1 MKVLGKCEFYLM
13 ILFVAVLFAVG
24 PAAGDDRTDLSTG
37 DTPLMT
43 KKPTLMILGS
53 GHLANWGADR
63 INYRMDDVLAPKRQA
78 ELQALAEQLA
88 QFKPTK
94 IAVEVDERWGAKLQ
108 EEYNGYLKGNFQL
121 ERHEIHQI
129 GFRLAKEMG
138 HPKVHCVDY
147 FRDDPIVREDRED
160 HLTDW
165 GTFAETNDQKHLL
178 SDKEKIEGKIVQ
190 DKEGRTWIV
199 PEKYEPLIDMYI
211 RMNQNEKIRKNI
223 RDYLRIARIGLQD
236 QYPGANWVSHFW
248 YPRNLKTFVNLT
260 RITESEDERILLII
274 GAGHLG
280 FLKQIAED
288 SEFYHI
294 ESPLQYL
301 EADGEEK
308 SSTEKTN

>member
-1 MKVLGKCEFYLM
+1 MQ
-13 ILFVAVLFAVG
+13 I
-24 PAAGDDRTDLSTG
+24 
-37 DTPLMT
+37 T
-43 KKPTLMILGS
+43 KKPTIMILGS

-94 IAVEVDERWGAKLQ
+94 IAVEVDERWGADLQ

-121 ERHEIHQI
+121 EPHEIHQI

-138 HPKVHCVDY
+138 HSKVYCVDY

-160 HLTDW
+160 HLTDY
-165 GTFAETNDQKHLL
+165 GAFAEANDQEHLAPL
-178 SDKEKIEGKIVQ
+178 PPTGKMTQDENGTLWIE
-190 DKEGRTWIV
+190 
-199 PEKYEPLIDMYI
+199 PEKYEPIVDMYI
-211 RMNQNEKIRKNI
+211 RMNQEEKIRTNLS
-223 RDYLRIARIGLQD
+223 DYLRIARIGSQD
-236 QYPGANWVSHFW
+236 QYPGANWVAHFW

-280 FLKQIAED
+280 FLKQITED

-301 EADGEEK
+301 EAGGEEK

>member
-1 MKVLGKCEFYLM
+1 MKAVVKRQFYFM

-24 PAAGDDRTDLSTG
+24 PAASDDRTDLSTG

-94 IAVEVDERWGAKLQ
+94 VAVEVDERWGAKLQ

-138 HPKVHCVDY
+138 HSKVYCVDY

-160 HLTDW
+160 HLTDY
-165 GTFAETNDQKHLL
+165 GAFAEANDQEHLAPL
-178 SDKEKIEGKIVQ
+178 PPTGKMTQDENGTLWIE
-190 DKEGRTWIV
+190 
-199 PEKYEPLIDMYI
+199 PEKYEPIIDMYI

-301 EADGEEK
+301 K
-308 SSTEKTN
+308 TEKID

>member
-1 MKVLGKCEFYLM
+1 MQVLAKCQFYLM
-13 ILFVAVLFAVG
+13 TLLVAVLLAVG
-24 PAAGDDRTDLSTG
+24 AAASDDRTNLSTG
-37 DTPLMT
+37 DTPQMT

-78 ELQALAEQLA
+78 ELQALADQLA

-94 IAVEVDERWGAKLQ
+94 IAVEVDERWGDDLQ
-108 EEYNGYLKGNFQL
+108 EEYNGYLKDSFQL
-121 ERHEIHQI
+121 KPHEIHQI
-129 GFRLAKEMG
+129 GFRLAKDMG
-138 HPKVHCVDY
+138 HPKVYCVDY
-147 FRDDPIVREDRED
+147 FRDDPIVREDLD
-160 HLTDW
+160 HDLIDW
-165 GTFAETNDQKHLL
+165 GTFAEANDQKHLL
-178 SDKEKIEGKIVQ
+178 GPPPTGKMTQDADGKI
-190 DKEGRTWIV
+190 WIE
-199 PEKYEPLIDMYI
+199 PEKYEPIIDMYI
-211 RMNQNEKIRKNI
+211 RINQDEKIRKNL

-236 QYPGANWVSHFW
+236 QYPGANWVAHAW

-301 EADGEEK
+301 QADGEGK
-308 SSTEKTN
+308 PSTE

>member
-1 MKVLGKCEFYLM
+1 MKTLVKCKFYAITL
-13 ILFVAVLFAVG
+13 LVAASFMVG
-24 PAAGDDRTDLSTG
+24 PAISADQTDVVSTG
-37 DTPLMT
+37 DTKQMAQ
-43 KKPTLMILGS
+43 KPTIMILGS

-63 INYRMDDVLAPKRQA
+63 INFKMDDVLAPKRQS
-78 ELQALAEQLA
+78 ELQQLAEQLA
-88 QFKPTK
+88 QYRPTK
-94 IAVEVDERWGAKLQ
+94 IAVEADERWDIELQ

-138 HPKVHCVDY
+138 HPKVYCVDY
-147 FRDDPIVREDRED
+147 FRDDPIVREDRDD

-165 GTFAETNDQKHLL
+165 GTFAEANNQKHLL
-178 SDKEKIEGKIVQ
+178 SVREKVEGKIVQ

-211 RMNQNEKIRKNI
+211 RMNQDEKIRKNI

-236 QYPGANWVSHFW
+236 KYPGANWVAHFW

-260 RITESEDERILLII
+260 RITESENERILLII

-280 FLKQIAED
+280 FLKQIVED
-288 SEFYHI
+288 SEFYHL
-294 ESPLQYL
+294 ESPLEYL
-301 EADGEEK
+301 EAGKEGK
-308 SSTEKTN
+308 SATE

>member
-1 MKVLGKCEFYLM
+1 MKAVVKYKLYVITL
-13 ILFVAVLFAVG
+13 LAAVLFTVGTAVS
-24 PAAGDDRTDLSTG
+24 DDQTNVSTG
-37 DTPLMT
+37 DTKQMAQ
-43 KKPTLMILGS
+43 KPTIMILGS

-78 ELQALAEQLA
+78 ELQELAEQLA
-88 QFKPTK
+88 RFKPTK
-94 IAVEVDERWGAKLQ
+94 VAVEVDERWDAELQ
-108 EEYNGYLKGNFQL
+108 EEYNGYLKDTFQL

-129 GFRLAKEMG
+129 GFRLAKKMG
-138 HPKVHCVDY
+138 HPKVYCVDY
-147 FRDDPIVREDRED
+147 FRDDPIVREDRDD

-165 GTFAETNDQKHLL
+165 GTFAEANNQKHLL
-178 SDKEKIEGKIVQ
+178 SDDEKIEGKIVQ
-190 DKEGRTWIV
+190 DEEGRTWIV

-211 RMNQNEKIRKNI
+211 RMNQDEEIRKNLSG
-223 RDYLRIARIGLQD
+223 YLRIARIGSQA
-236 QYPGANWVSHFW
+236 QYPGANWVAHRW

-301 EADGEEK
+301 KAGEEGK
-308 SSTEKTN
+308 PSTQ

>member
-1 MKVLGKCEFYLM
+1 MTALVKCKFYLM
-13 ILFVAVLFAVG
+13 TFLAGVLFTVG
-24 PAAGDDRTDLSTG
+24 TAAGEDQTG
-37 DTPLMT
+37 LPTGEAKQMPQ
-43 KKPTLMILGS
+43 KPTLMILGS

-63 INYRMDDVLAPKRQA
+63 INYRMDDVLAPKRQV
-78 ELQALAEQLA
+78 ELQALADQLA

-94 IAVEVDERWGAKLQ
+94 IAVEVDERWDAKLQ
-108 EEYNGYLKGNFQL
+108 EEYNGYLKDSFQL
-121 ERHEIHQI
+121 EPHEIHQI
-129 GFRLAKEMG
+129 GFRLAKDMG
-138 HPKVHCVDY
+138 HPKVYCVDY

-165 GTFAETNDQKHLL
+165 GTFAEANDQEHLL
-178 SDKEKIEGKIVQ
+178 GSPPTGKMTEDEDGKI
-190 DKEGRTWIV
+190 WIE
-199 PEKYEPLIDMYI
+199 PEKYEPIIDMYVRI
-211 RMNQNEKIRKNI
+211 NQDEKIRTNL

-288 SEFYHI
+288 SEFYHV

-301 EADGEEK
+301 K
-308 SSTEKTN
+308 TEKID

>member
-1 MKVLGKCEFYLM
+1 MKTLVKCKFYLP
-13 ILFVAVLFAVG
+13 ILLVVVLLTVG
-24 PAAGDDRTDLSTG
+24 TAESDDRTDLSTG
-37 DTPLMT
+37 ET
-43 KKPTLMILGS
+43 KQMVQKPTLMILGS

-78 ELQALAEQLA
+78 ELQALAKQLA

-94 IAVEVDERWGAKLQ
+94 IAVEVDEHWDAKLQ

-138 HPKVHCVDY
+138 HLKVHCVDY
-147 FRDDPIVREDRED
+147 FRDDPIVRDDRDD

-165 GTFAETNDQKHLL
+165 GTFAEKNNQKHLL
-178 SDKEKIEGKIVQ
+178 SDNEKIEGKIVQ
-190 DKEGRTWIV
+190 DEEGRTWIV

-211 RMNQNEKIRKNI
+211 RMNQDEKIRKNL
-223 RDYLRIARIGLQD
+223 RDYLRIARIGSQD

-260 RITESEDERILLII
+260 RITGSEDERIILII

-301 EADGEEK
+301 KADEKGK
-308 SSTEKTN
+308 SSTE

>member
-1 MKVLGKCEFYLM
+1 MTALVKCKFYLM
-13 ILFVAVLFAVG
+13 TLLVAVLLTVSTTAS
-24 PAAGDDRTDLSTG
+24 DDQTTPSTG
-37 DTPLMT
+37 DTTQMT

-63 INYRMDDVLAPKRQA
+63 INYRMDDVLAPKRQV
-78 ELQALAEQLA
+78 ELQALADQLA

-94 IAVEVDERWGAKLQ
+94 IAVEVDEHWAPKLQ
-108 EEYNGYLKGNFQL
+108 EEYNGYLKDSFQL
-121 ERHEIHQI
+121 EPHEIHQI
-129 GFRLAKEMG
+129 GFRLAKDMG
-138 HPKVHCVDY
+138 HPKVYCVDY
-147 FRDDPIVREDRED
+147 FRDDPIVREDLD
-160 HLTDW
+160 HHLTDW
-165 GTFAETNDQKHLL
+165 GTFAEANDQEHLL
-178 SDKEKIEGKIVQ
+178 GPPPTGKMTEDEDGKI
-190 DKEGRTWIV
+190 WIE
-199 PEKYEPLIDMYI
+199 PEKYEPIIDMYI
-211 RMNQNEKIRKNI
+211 RMNQDEKIRTNL

-308 SSTEKTN
+308 SSIEKTN

>member
-1 MKVLGKCEFYLM
+1 MKTLVKCKFYAITLLVAASLM
-13 ILFVAVLFAVG
+13 VG
-24 PAAGDDRTDLSTG
+24 TAISADQTDVVSTG
-37 DTPLMT
+37 DTQQMT
-43 KKPTLMILGS
+43 QKPILMILGS

-63 INYRMDDVLAPKRQA
+63 INFKMDDVLAPKRQS
-78 ELQALAEQLA
+78 ELQELAEQLA
-88 QFKPTK
+88 RFKPTK
-94 IAVEVDERWGAKLQ
+94 IAVEVDERWDAELQ

-138 HPKVHCVDY
+138 HSKVYCVDY
-147 FRDDPIVREDRED
+147 FRDDPIVREDRDD

-165 GTFAETNDQKHLL
+165 GTFAEANNQKHLL
-178 SDKEKIEGKIVQ
+178 SDDEKIEGKIVQ
-190 DKEGRTWIV
+190 DEEGRTWIV

-211 RMNQNEKIRKNI
+211 RMNQDEKIRKNLHG
-223 RDYLRIARIGLQD
+223 YLRIARIGSQD
-236 QYPGANWVSHFW
+236 QYPGANWVAHFW

-288 SEFYHI
+288 SEFYHL
-294 ESPLQYL
+294 ESPLEYL
-301 EADGEEK
+301 EAGEEEK
-308 SSTEKTN
+308 PSTE